1 MADVRV
7 AVLGVSGW
15 MGRVHT
21 MASQTFPHFMGTEG
35 GTAGEVALVA
45 QNAGTAAELGFPAP
59 EARVLQSGQAAVQD
73 REIDLIDMCLP
84 DSLHDEV
91 ARASLLAGKHVY
103 CEKPLADTAA
113 QARELADISKA
124 KGLTTRVGHAFAR
137 NPVHDPA
144 KENIEAA
151 EVIRPVTTGQK
162 KWPCFKAGHRIC
174 RIVDACMEFSRLG
187 RWVAITRSP

>member
-7 AVLGVSGW
+7 AVLGASGW

-21 MASQTFPHFMGTEG
+21 KANQTFPHFMGTAG
-35 GTAGEVALVA
+35 GTARVVALVA
-45 QNAGTAAELGFPAP
+45 QNTGTAAELGFPAP

-73 REIDLIDMCLP
+73 PEIDLIDMCLP

-103 CEKPLADTAA
+103 CEKPLAATAA
-113 QARELADISKA
+113 QARELADIAKA
-124 KGLTTRVGHAFAR
+124 KGLTTRVGHAFER

-144 KENIEAA
+144 KKTIEAA
-151 EVIRPVTTGQK
+151 EVIRSVTTGQK
-162 KWPCFKAGHRIC
+162 KWPCFKAGHHIC
-174 RIVDACMEFSRLG
+174 QIVDACMESPHLG